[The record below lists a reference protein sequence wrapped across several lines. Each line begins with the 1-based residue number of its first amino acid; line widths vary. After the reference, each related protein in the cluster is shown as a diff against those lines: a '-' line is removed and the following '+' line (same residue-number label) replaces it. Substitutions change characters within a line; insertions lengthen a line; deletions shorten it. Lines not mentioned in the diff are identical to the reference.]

1 MDDNKTGQIL
11 TNSDID
17 CSVDWNQEHEG
28 NCEGEDKPSPVN
40 IVEDVG
46 RIQPQGRYVKIHLL
60 TCHIVLRI
68 VEKIYFLKLCK
79 CMFCNCYLIWNITEH
94 KLNLQELRD
103 VDEDRDPNGGKNEGD
118 GM

>member
-11 TNSDID
+11 TNSDVY

-46 RIQPQGRYVKIHLL
+46 RIQP
-60 TCHIVLRI
+60 
-68 VEKIYFLKLCK
+68 
-79 CMFCNCYLIWNITEH
+79 
-94 KLNLQELRD
+94 
-103 VDEDRDPNGGKNEGD
+103 
-118 GM
+118 

>member
-46 RIQPQGRYVKIHLL
+46 RIQP
-60 TCHIVLRI
+60 
-68 VEKIYFLKLCK
+68 
-79 CMFCNCYLIWNITEH
+79 
-94 KLNLQELRD
+94 
-103 VDEDRDPNGGKNEGD
+103 
-118 GM
+118 